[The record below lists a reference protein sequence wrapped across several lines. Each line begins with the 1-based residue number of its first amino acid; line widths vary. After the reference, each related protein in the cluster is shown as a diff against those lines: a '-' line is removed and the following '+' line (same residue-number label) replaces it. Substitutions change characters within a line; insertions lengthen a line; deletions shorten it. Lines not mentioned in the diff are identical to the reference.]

1 METIHLE
8 TIIDADIKICFDL
21 SRSIDLHQISTAK
34 TNEKAIAG
42 ITSGLV
48 NVNDYVTWE
57 AVHFGIKQQLTSKI
71 SKVEPYIHFR
81 DEQLKGAFKY
91 FVHDHYF
98 KEQNEKVVMTDSFEF
113 SSPYGLLGN
122 IFDKLILK
130 KYMKRFLIERNQTI
144 KEYAETDKWKTIL
157 HPNSYSTQVIP

>member
-98 KEQNEKVVMTDSFEF
+98 KEQNGKVIMTDRFEF
-113 SSPYGLLGN
+113 SSPFGIMGKL
-122 IFDKLILK
+122 FDKLILK
-130 KYMKRFLIERNQTI
+130 NYMKLFLLERSRVI
-144 KEYAETDKWKTIL
+144 KEFAETDKWKKVL
-157 HPNSYSTQVIP
+157 NS

>member
-1 METIHLE
+1 METINLE

-42 ITSGLV
+42 ITAGIV
-48 NVNDYVTWE
+48 KENDYVTWE

-98 KEQNEKVVMTDSFEF
+98 KEQNGKVVMTDRFEF
-113 SSPYGLLGN
+113 SSPYGLIGRV
-122 IFDKLILK
+122 FDKLILK
-130 KYMKRFLIERNQTI
+130 NYMKDFLIERNQVI
-144 KEYAETDKWKTIL
+144 KEYAESGKWKSIL
-157 HPNSYSTQVIP
+157 S